1 VLSVIRW
8 QLVVDFLVLTV
19 AFYGLLRWASSARA
33 LRVALAVVGLHAL
46 ALLAQRLDL
55 VVTSWVLDG
64 SALLAIILL
73 LVIFQPELRRA
84 FMRLDSVIRHWPRP
98 PEAVSQQNQVIARAA
113 FDLASDRIGALI
125 VIVRRD
131 SIAELTEG
139 GVLLGAAVSPE
150 LLLAVFQKVSPLH
163 DGAVVVEGGHLV
175 KAGVVLPLTQRQD
188 VPGFYGTRHRAGM
201 GLAERCDA
209 LVTVVSE
216 ERGEVTLMYGSK
228 LVLTGTP
235 EKLAGALEELQGGER
250 KSTRVHLRR
259 FFLTGL
265 RLKLAALG
273 LAGLIW
279 SMSFL
284 ASGATIRTVTVPIE
298 FSNVPGGME
307 IGDQSADSVELQ
319 VRGSPWIMDSI
330 SMNKLIA
337 RFDLRSLGAGSHS
350 LALVP
355 RTLALPPGLVV
366 DKVTPAKIRVTLTSS
381 RTGTPPARVVRQR

>member
-1 VLSVIRW
+1 MLSVIRW

-33 LRVALAVVGLHAL
+33 LRIALAVVGLHAL

-113 FDLASDRIGALI
+113 FDLARDRIGALI
-125 VIVRRD
+125 VMVRRD

-139 GVLLGAAVSPE
+139 GVLLGAAVSLE
-150 LLLAVFQKVSPLH
+150 LLLSIFQKVSPLH

-228 LVLTGTP
+228 LVLTETP

-259 FFLTGL
+259 FFVTGL

-337 RFDLRSLGAGSHS
+337 RFDLRSLGPGSHS
-350 LALVP
+350 LTLVP

-366 DKVTPAKIRVTLTSS
+366 DKVTPAKIRVSLTSS
-381 RTGTPPARVVRQR
+381 RTGTAAGRVVRQR

>member
-33 LRVALAVVGLHAL
+33 LRIALAVVGLHAL

-113 FDLASDRIGALI
+113 FDLARDRIGALI
-125 VIVRRD
+125 VMVRRD

-139 GVLLGAAVSPE
+139 GVLLGAAVSLE
-150 LLLAVFQKVSPLH
+150 LLLSIFQKVSPLH

-228 LVLTGTP
+228 LVLTETP

-259 FFLTGL
+259 FFVTGL

-337 RFDLRSLGAGSHS
+337 RFDLRSLGPGSHS
-350 LALVP
+350 LTLVP

-366 DKVTPAKIRVTLTSS
+366 DKVTPAKIRVSLTSS
-381 RTGTPPARVVRQR
+381 RTGTAAGRVVRQR

>member
-1 VLSVIRW
+1 MLSVIRW

-125 VIVRRD
+125 VMVRRD

-163 DGAVVVEGGHLV
+163 DGAVVIEGGHLV

-228 LVLTGTP
+228 LVLTETP
-235 EKLAGALEELQGGER
+235 EKLAGALEDLQGGER

-330 SMNKLIA
+330 SMNRLIA
-337 RFDLRSLGAGSHS
+337 RFDLRSLGPGAHS

-381 RTGTPPARVVRQR
+381 RTGNAPARVVRQR